1 MQVGYGEE
9 DEEHIC
15 MVYEKN
21 RWVNLRRES
30 LAGEVIQKLLIFFVF
45 LELNCKF
52 R

>member
-30 LAGEVIQKLLIFFVF
+30 LAGDVRHKRLI
-45 LELNCKF
+45 LSSLC
-52 R
+52 